1 MSQSGGLGRVAVIDR
16 AEGARRVLRALRE
29 LEHTG
34 EAAGTI
40 ALHGPD
46 DRSARYV
53 READAACEMDGP
65 PATLPSIRADTIWL
79 GPAPLSERAALAARC
94 ALLGVRMVGPPAEVL
109 ARLAAPGAAE
119 RLARELGVPSA
130 PPRVAPGSR
139 RLEVA
144 VARDQGGITRVL
156 GVADASL
163 CTGGAVVLAESPAPA
178 LAPDEDAAA
187 RDLALRACGSS
198 GWLGVCAVQLL
209 FDPAS
214 RTLAFLGCDAI
225 ARTAPALEAASGV
238 DLVRLALLLAAGVSA
253 GGIAPVTRGHAFA
266 ARLLACDPEAHR
278 PGAPGRL
285 ELLKLPFGP
294 GLRSETAIEV
304 GDDAPARADA
314 ALVTLVAHGEDR
326 PEALLRLLQ
335 ALADTDIVVRGAPT
349 AKAWLLA
356 LCGRPEVRQGEAGV
370 GFLEDLAARGERL
383 VHPRADA
390 ALLAASVEAY
400 DLDLDLERARFL
412 AEARRGRPRV
422 GPSSGRAVE
431 LRYQGHRRRLDVRQV
446 APDQYRVAEAGA
458 APVNVRVER
467 VDALERRLAWNGR
480 RCRVLSLVDGP
491 RLLIDVDGVPHVIL
505 RDPAGVV
512 ASPMPAIVVAI
523 PVSPGQRVSAGDP
536 VARIESMKVELA
548 VPAPTAGVVREV
560 VAIANAQ
567 VEAGAP
573 LVRLDPLGDEEPRGA
588 ALEPIAPEG
597 WRLVEPLPPRERWLD
612 GLEELY
618 RLSLGF
624 DMAPAEAR
632 RLLAAWRDLGAGAP
646 AGDAQAFEAEG
657 RALRAFAD
665 LQSLFMRRR
674 APDRRAA
681 RPPLEELWRYL
692 HEPEARGAGL
702 SPGFVVMLRRALAH
716 YGVSLDGPGRELEL
730 ALLRIQKAHERAGDR
745 LAPMLAILERRLSG
759 EGPPPG
765 IFGGEER
772 DLLERLTDLGRER
785 FPALAD
791 LARELRYRWF
801 DQPALERARADAY
814 RQADEDLALLAAAP
828 GEAEPEP
835 IVRRLV
841 ACTQP
846 LATLL
851 VSRMAAAPPSL
862 RPRLVEILLRR
873 YYRERPLSRVS
884 RAEVEGAP
892 CALADHDREEQRLRV
907 VACFAL
913 AGDAARA
920 ALALARLASD
930 VPADRELVAELYL
943 WQEGAP
949 CTVEEMADRLR
960 VALAQ
965 AGFPGPVRR
974 ASVVVAIS
982 GRGLQNQASQQHFT
996 FSSDGSCFAEEP
1008 RYRGVHP
1015 MLFERTQLGRLSRF
1029 DLEPL
1034 PSAEDVYLYRAVAQ
1048 GNPKDERLF
1057 AVAEVRDLT
1066 PVQDTSGRVVRLPQL
1081 ERMLQEC
1088 AAGMRRFQAG
1098 RAPHQRLEWNRV
1110 LLSVGPPLLLTR
1122 EEIHAVVQRLAPVT
1136 DGLGL
1141 EMLIIDARVPD
1152 ASTGELRDVLLR
1164 IVPGGQGLSVRY
1176 DVPTDRPLEPMAE
1189 YQQRVIQLRRRGLT
1203 HPYEIV
1209 RMLAPPGEA
1218 ESGVPPGEFVE
1229 YDLDAA
1235 GALVPVDRAPG
1246 GNSANVVVGVV
1257 TTFTDRYPEGMRRVA
1272 VLGDPSRAMGSVAEP
1287 ECRRIE
1293 AALALA
1299 ERLGVPLEWFAVS
1312 AGAKISME
1320 SGTENMDWIGRV
1332 LRRLIEF
1339 TQGGGE
1345 VNVVVTGINVGAQP
1359 YWNAEATM
1367 LMHTRGV
1374 LIMTPGSSMVLTG
1387 KEALEYSGSVSAEDN
1402 EGIGGYDR
1410 IMGPNGEAQYQAASL
1425 GEAIQ
1430 ILLRHYDHSYVAPGE
1445 RLARRAVTSDP
1456 RERDVRSY
1464 PHGPAGGAGFVTVG
1478 DVFSAEH
1485 NPDRK
1490 KPFDIRRVMSAVI
1503 DQDHPPLERW
1513 RDARGGDTAVAWD
1526 AHLGGWPVCLIGIE
1540 SRSLPRLEFVP
1551 ADGPE
1556 HWSAGT
1562 LFPQSSKKVART
1574 VNAASGSR
1582 PVVVLAN
1589 LSGFDGSPESM
1600 RRLQL
1605 EYGAEI
1611 GRAVVN
1617 FRGPIVFC
1625 VVSRYHGGAFVVF
1638 SKALRED
1645 MEVVAVEGA
1654 RASVIG
1660 GAPAAAVVFAR
1671 EVEARTRDDAR
1682 VREAERAAG
1691 TGGPAR
1697 ARLSEV
1703 LALVRSEKVG
1713 IVAEEFDRI
1722 HTVER
1727 ALRVGS
1733 LDRIISPS
1741 QLRPYL
1747 IDAVE
1752 RGIARFVDL
1761 QAPATAPRPAG

>member
-1 MSQSGGLGRVAVIDR
+1 MSPSHGLGRVAVLDR

-29 LEHTG
+29 LAHTG
-34 EAAGTI
+34 QVTATI

-46 DRSARYV
+46 DRSARYL
-53 READAACEMDGP
+53 READEAFESDG
-65 PATLPSIRADTIWL
+65 ASGLASLQVDAVWL
-79 GPAPLSERAALAARC
+79 GPSTLSERAALAARC
-94 ALLGVRMVGPPAEVL
+94 AELGVKLVGPPPEVL
-109 ARLAAPGAAE
+109 ARLAAPGAVE
-119 RLARELGVPSA
+119 ELARELGVPAA
-130 PPRVAPGSR
+130 PPQVDPRAH

-144 VARDQGGITRVL
+144 VARDRSGAARVL
-156 GVADASL
+156 GVGDASL
-163 CTGGAVVLAESPAPA
+163 EVGRTVVLAESPAA
-178 LAPDEDAAA
+178 LTPEEEAAA
-187 RDLALRACGSS
+187 RDLGLRACGTS
-198 GWLGVCAVQLL
+198 GWIGVCAVQLL
-209 FDPAS
+209 FDPVS
-214 RTLAFLGCDAI
+214 RALAFLGCDAL
-225 ARTAPALEAASGV
+225 ARSAPALEATSGV
-238 DLVRLALLLAAGVSA
+238 DLVRLALLLAAGVSLDR
-253 GGIAPVTRGHAFA
+253 IAPVTRGHAFA
-266 ARLLACDPEAHR
+266 ARLLACDPEADH

-294 GLRSETAIEV
+294 GLRSETALEV
-304 GDDAPARADA
+304 GDDPPAQADA
-314 ALVTLVAHGEDR
+314 ALVTLVAHAEDR
-326 PEALLRLLQ
+326 AEALVKLLQ
-335 ALADTDIVVRGAPT
+335 ALADTDLVLRGAQSS
-349 AKAWLLA
+349 KAWLLA
-356 LCGRPEVRQGEAGV
+356 LCGRPEVRDGEAGV
-370 GFLEDLAARGERL
+370 GLLEELAASGERL

-390 ALLAASVEAY
+390 AQLAASIEAY
-400 DLDLDLERARFL
+400 DLELDLERARFL

-422 GPSSGRAVE
+422 GPSSGRTVE

-446 APDQYRVAEAGA
+446 APDRYRVAEAGA
-458 APVNVRVER
+458 APVDVHVER
-467 VDALERRLAWNGR
+467 VGSLERRLAWNGQR
-480 RCRVLSLVDGP
+480 SRVLSLVDGA
-491 RLLIDVDGVPHVIL
+491 RLLVEVDGVPHVIL
-505 RDPAGVV
+505 RDPTGIVV
-512 ASPMPAIVVAI
+512 SPMPAIVVAI

-536 VARIESMKVELA
+536 VARIESMKVELV
-548 VPAPTAGVVREV
+548 VPAPFAGVVREV
-560 VAIANAQ
+560 VAVANAQ
-567 VEAGAP
+567 VDAGAP
-573 LVRLDPLGDEEPRGA
+573 LVRLDPLGDEEPRA
-588 ALEPIAPEG
+588 ATPEPLSLEG
-597 WRLVEPLPPRERWLD
+597 WRTVEPPSPRERWLAS
-612 GLEELY
+612 LEELH

-632 RLLAAWRDLGAGAP
+632 RLLATWRGLGAGAP
-646 AGDAQAFEAEG
+646 GGDAQAFQAEE

-665 LQSLFMRRR
+665 LQSLFIRRP
-674 APDRRAA
+674 APLRLAA

-702 SPGFVVMLRRALAH
+702 SPGFVVMLRRALTH
-716 YGVSLDGPGRELEL
+716 YGVSLDAPGRALEL
-730 ALLRIQKAHERAGDR
+730 ALLRIQKAHESAGDQ
-745 LAPMLAILERRLSG
+745 LVPMLAILERRLS
-759 EGPPPG
+759 EERPPDDLSG
-765 IFGGEER
+765 DEER

-801 DQPALERARADAY
+801 DQPAMERARADTY
-814 RQADEDLALLAAAP
+814 RQVEDDLELLATAA
-828 GEAEPEP
+828 GGTEPEP
-835 IVRRLV
+835 IIRRLV

-846 LATLL
+846 LSTLL
-851 VSRMAAAPPSL
+851 VSRMAAAPPPL
-862 RPRLVEILLRR
+862 RPLFVETLLRR
-873 YYRERPLSRVS
+873 YYRERPLGKVS
-884 RAEVEGAP
+884 RTEVDGTP
-892 CALADHDREEQRLRV
+892 CALADYDREGQHFRV

-913 AGDAARA
+913 ADGAARA
-920 ALALARLASD
+920 VRVLARLASD
-930 VPADRELVAELYL
+930 VPTGRELVTETYL

-949 CTVEEMADRLR
+949 CTVDEMADRLR
-960 VALAQ
+960 AALAQ
-965 AGFPGPVRR
+965 ADFPGPLRR

-982 GRGLQNQASQQHFT
+982 GRGLEKQTSQQHFT
-996 FSSDGSCFAEEP
+996 FRADGAEFGEAR

-1034 PSAEDVYLYRAVAQ
+1034 PSAEDVYLYHAVAQ

-1066 PVQDTSGRVVRLPQL
+1066 PVQDASGRVVRLPPL

-1122 EEIHAVVQRLAPVT
+1122 DEIRSVVQRLAPVT

-1141 EMLIIDARVPD
+1141 EMLLIDARVPE
-1152 ASTGELRDVLLR
+1152 AGTGGLKDVLLR
-1164 IVPGGQGLSVRY
+1164 IAPAGQGLSVRY

-1203 HPYEIV
+1203 HPFELA
-1209 RMLAPPGEA
+1209 RMLAPPADSGT
-1218 ESGVPPGEFVE
+1218 GVPPGEFVE
-1229 YDLDAA
+1229 HDLDAG

-1257 TTFTDRYPEGMRRVA
+1257 TSFTDRYPEGMRRVA
-1272 VLGDPSRAMGSVAEP
+1272 LLGDPSRAMGSVAEP

-1339 TQGGGE
+1339 TQRGGE
-1345 VNVVVTGINVGAQP
+1345 VNVVVAGINVGAQP

-1367 LMHTRGV
+1367 LMHTRGILV
-1374 LIMTPGSSMVLTG
+1374 MTPGSSMVLTG

-1410 IMGPNGEAQYQAASL
+1410 IMGPNGQAQYQAASL

-1430 ILLRHYDHSYVAPGE
+1430 ILLRHYDHCYVAPGE
-1445 RLARRAVTSDP
+1445 RLARRAVTADP
-1456 RERDVRSY
+1456 RERDVRPY
-1464 PHGPAGGAGFVTVG
+1464 PHGPAGGAGFATVG

-1485 NPDRK
+1485 NADRK

-1526 AHLGGWPVCLIGIE
+1526 AHLGGWPVCLLGTE
-1540 SRSLPRLEFVP
+1540 SRPLPRLEFVP

-1562 LFPQSSKKVART
+1562 LFPQSSKKLARA
-1574 VNAASGSR
+1574 VNSASGSR

-1671 EVEARTRDDAR
+1671 EVEARTRKDAR
-1682 VREAERAAG
+1682 VQDAERAAA
-1691 TGGPAR
+1691 GGGAAR
-1697 ARLSEV
+1697 ARLSDV
-1703 LALVRSEKVG
+1703 LTLVRSEKVG

-1733 LDRIISPS
+1733 LDRIIPPS

-1752 RGIARFVDL
+1752 RGIARFL
-1761 QAPATAPRPAG
+1761 GTA